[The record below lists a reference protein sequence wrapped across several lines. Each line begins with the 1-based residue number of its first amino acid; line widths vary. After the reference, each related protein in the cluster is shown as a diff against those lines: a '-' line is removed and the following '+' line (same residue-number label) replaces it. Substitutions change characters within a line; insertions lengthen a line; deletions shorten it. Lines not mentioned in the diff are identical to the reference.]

1 MAQFYNEEKFNLKQD
16 WNWGKIF
23 NETDEYVHQEGYDRA
38 LNNILEYL
46 EIGDVGEL
54 TRELL
59 DEAQALISFL
69 ETKTEEGGMGL
80 DPYGVDGPFSP
91 TFYAYYSVIND
102 WVEND
107 ILGEY
112 TNEMGAPLWKN

>member
-1 MAQFYNEEKFNLKQD
+1 MAQFYSEEKFNLKKD

-23 NETDEYVHQEGYDRA
+23 VETDEWVHQEGYDRA
-38 LNNILEYL
+38 LNHILEYL
-46 EIGDVGEL
+46 EIGEVSEL

-59 DEAQALISFL
+59 DDAQALISFL
-69 ETKTEEGGMGL
+69 ETKKEEGGMGL

-102 WVEND
+102 WTQND
-107 ILGEY
+107 ILDEY
-112 TNEMGAPLWKN
+112 QNEIGASI

>member
-1 MAQFYNEEKFNLKQD
+1 
-16 WNWGKIF
+16 
-23 NETDEYVHQEGYDRA
+23 
-38 LNNILEYL
+38 
-46 EIGDVGEL
+46 
-54 TRELL
+54 
-59 DEAQALISFL
+59 
-69 ETKTEEGGMGL
+69 MGL

-112 TNEMGAPLWKN
+112 TNDMGAPL